1 MADQES
7 SQQPTR
13 PAADSP
19 DPFIGRVIVGKL
31 RLMGLLGVG
40 AMGRVYEAEH
50 LSLSKKIAVKVLH
63 RHLMGDEGL
72 ARRFHREARSAST
85 LNHPN
90 SISIMDFGQDQ
101 DGTLYIAMELLEGR
115 NLIDV
120 LQDDPLHP
128 LALDRTVHILSQ
140 VCLALDEAHHNK
152 IVHRDL
158 KAENVMVM
166 DRRDETDFVKVCD
179 FGIAKVQ
186 DPKADNPDSAITVA
200 GMVCGTP
207 EYMSPEQA
215 RGEPLDG
222 RSDLYSLGILLY
234 YMVTDRLPFTAETAL
249 GCVTKH
255 LTEAPTPPRD
265 MRPDLNIPPVLDAFV
280 LRTIAKDPDLRPA
293 TALAFKEELE
303 AVAAQIAAGD
313 PGEPKPS
320 LPLAQVQQSP
330 VQQSPRSPAPGGA
343 PTVAG
348 MVPYAPTEDV
358 ADPGPP
364 RLGRAPLVVGVAV
377 VLMAALAAVFF
388 LTRPSAREAAPLVQT
403 ARPDG
408 GGVEA
413 HATSGA
419 PDAES
424 PGHRLTPDAAVA
436 VAGMDASA
444 PGMGRGHRRRRRRPA
459 EMRPAQMRPAQMR
472 PDPRAHSQGKTPFQ
486 VAYDRARAA
495 FNAGRVSAAVRQYK
509 AALGHRPGDAR
520 TLRELGRCHV
530 RLGQP
535 CRALRYY
542 KRYARLRPGD
552 FFVKRHIRT
561 LSPRCG
567 GMR

>member
-1 MADQES
+1 MADQDS

-13 PAADSP
+13 LAADPS

-31 RLMGLLGVG
+31 RLTGLLGVG

-63 RHLMGDEGL
+63 QHLMGDEGL
-72 ARRFHREARSAST
+72 ARRFHREAKSAST

-90 SISIMDFGQDQ
+90 SISIMDFGQDT
-101 DGTLYIAMELLEGR
+101 DGTLYIAMEFLEGR

-120 LQDDPLHP
+120 LHEDAPLP
-128 LALDRTVHILSQ
+128 LDRAVRILSQ
-140 VCLALDEAHHNK
+140 VCLALDEAHHNN

-158 KAENVMVM
+158 KAENVMLM
-166 DRRDETDFVKVCD
+166 DRRDEIDFVKVCD

-186 DPKADNPDSAITVA
+186 DPKADDPDSAITVA

-255 LTEAPTPPRD
+255 LTEEPTPPRD
-265 MRPDLNIPPVLDAFV
+265 MRPDLGIPPVLDAFI
-280 LRTIAKDPDLRPA
+280 LRTIAKDPGLRPA
-293 TALAFKEELE
+293 TALDFKEEL
-303 AVAAQIAAGD
+303 ATVAIRIAAGD
-313 PGEPKPS
+313 VGEPTPLPSPAHAPAPS
-320 LPLAQVQQSP
+320 LA
-330 VQQSPRSPAPGGA
+330 PA
-343 PTVAG
+343 
-348 MVPYAPTEDV
+348 APTEPETPSVEV
-358 ADPGPP
+358 ADPAPP
-364 RLGRAPLVVGVAV
+364 RSGRAPLAIGVAV
-377 VLMAALAAVFF
+377 VLIAAVAAFYL
-388 LTRPSAREAAPLVQT
+388 LTRPPGSIARDAVTSAQT
-403 ARPDG
+403 VGPDG
-408 GGVEA
+408 AGTPARDAPG
-413 HATSGA
+413 T
-419 PDAES
+419 PDAAV
-424 PGHRLTPDAAVA
+424 PGPRPTSDAAVA
-436 VAGMDASA
+436 VAVMDAAA
-444 PGMGRGHRRRRRRPA
+444 PVMGRRNRRRRRRRRRPA
-459 EMRPAQMRPAQMR
+459 EMRPAEMRPE
-472 PDPRAHSQGKTPFQ
+472 PRVLPPGKTPFQ
-486 VAYDRARAA
+486 VASDKARAA
-495 FNAGRVSAAVRQYK
+495 FNAGRVSAAVRHYK
-509 AALGHRPGDAR
+509 AALRHKPGHAR
-520 TLRELGRCHV
+520 TIKELGRCYV

-561 LSPRCG
+561 LSPKCG
-567 GMR
+567 GNK